1 MKKFVRFTIML
12 LLIAAVAVIVLM
24 FKESED
30 VNVVRTT
37 WIKAPKDVVFDQI
50 VHFAN
55 WPNWDPWSR
64 MDSGKMKRT
73 MYGTDGTP
81 GSGYTWVGDKTGSGD
96 MRDSAVSGTQ
106 LLYSLNIREPHTG
119 GGWGYLRAED
129 TAGMTKVTWTLT
141 MHFGKPMNAM
151 LIFMNM
157 DKMLGPDFENGLNN
171 MKTYLESKT
180 PVAPATAFEVTEVDY
195 PGHTF
200 AGLRKTV
207 SNVAMGDMMK
217 LFDDAKTVMMKNAA
231 GKINGTSTGLYFT
244 WDTVKKETDMAAVFP
259 VSDTKP
265 IKDVVTIDIPKSKAV
280 MAVLHGGYGKEM
292 DVHGAIM
299 KHITEK
305 GETRGT
311 VIEEYAI
318 GRNEEPDSNKWVTNI
333 YYLLK

>member
-1 MKKFVRFTIML
+1 MIML
-12 LLIAAVAVIVLM
+12 LLIVIVAILVLM
-24 FKESED
+24 FKEPED
-30 VNVVRTT
+30 ITVVRSAV
-37 WIKAPKDVVFDQI
+37 IKAPKEVVFDQI

-106 LLYSLNIREPHTG
+106 LLYSLNIKEPHSG
-119 GGWGYLRAED
+119 GGWGYLKADD
-129 TAGMTKVTWTLT
+129 TAGMTKVTWTIT
-141 MHFGKPMNAM
+141 MHFGRPMNAM

-180 PVAPATAFEVTEVDY
+180 PAAPAASGIEVTEVDY

-200 AGLRKTV
+200 EGIRKTI
-207 SNVAMGDMMK
+207 SMAAMADMAK
-217 LFDDAKTVMMKNAA
+217 LFQDAKTVMTANAA
-231 GKINGTSTGLYFT
+231 DKINGTSAGIYFT

-259 VSDTKP
+259 VSEAKT
-265 IKDVVTIDIPKSKAV
+265 IKDVAVFNIPKSKAV
-280 MAVLHGGYGKEM
+280 MAVLRGGYGREM
-292 DVHGAIM
+292 EAHGAIA
-299 KHITEK
+299 KHIAEK
-305 GETRGT
+305 GETKGT
-311 VIEEYAI
+311 VIEEYTI
-318 GRNEEPDSNKWVTNI
+318 GPNEEPDSNKWVTNI